1 MEQKRINGVLC
12 EEMGCCG
19 IFAAAL
25 VSGKE
30 PQEVFDAYKA
40 KHNKTGNWK
49 GSTYIGS
56 LKKLMANELGVKF
69 TEIEKVNGK
78 TVRQFHMDDCRPSGT
93 YLVWV
98 SGHVMTID
106 KGRLIDQWHCEPI
119 EVAKKNKCRVECAI
133 EINTP
138 TNIPDGKI
146 TGTRTKEERAAD
158 HQAKVNAKREQAA
171 ELLWK
176 GMAKHGLTNKRIA
189 DYRNKKIK
197 LVGYNPR
204 KKHYPF
210 LVEVIEK
217 NGVPCSEYAWTTVY
231 SAEQWYSVQTHNKLA
246 A

>member
-12 EEMGCCG
+12 EKMGCCG

-30 PQEVFDAYKA
+30 PQEVFDAYKP
-40 KHNKTGNWK
+40 KHNKSGRWK

-56 LKKLMANELGVKF
+56 LKNLMANELGVKF
-69 TEIEKVNGK
+69 TPIEKGKGK
-78 TVRQFHMDDCRPSGT
+78 TVRQFYMDYCRPSGT

-119 EVAKKNKCRVECAI
+119 NIAKKNKCRVECAI
-133 EINTP
+133 EIITA

-146 TGTRTKEERAAD
+146 TGTRTKEDQAAD
-158 HQAKVNAKREQAA
+158 HEAEVNAKRDQAA
-171 ELLWK
+171 KLLEK

-189 DYRNKKIK
+189 EYRDKKIR

-204 KKHYPF
+204 KKRYPF

-217 NGVPCSEYAWTTVY
+217 NGVPCSEYGETTVY

>member
-1 MEQKRINGVLC
+1 MEQKKINGVLC
-12 EEMGCCG
+12 EKMGCCG

-30 PQEVFDAYKA
+30 PQEVFDAYKT
-40 KHNKTGNWK
+40 KHNKSGRWK

-56 LKKLMANELGVKF
+56 LKNLMANELGVKF
-69 TEIEKVNGK
+69 TPIEKGKGK
-78 TVRQFHMDDCRPSGT
+78 TVRQFYMDYCRPSGT

-119 EVAKKNKCRVECAI
+119 NIAKKNKCRVECAI
-133 EINTP
+133 EIITA

-146 TGTRTKEERAAD
+146 TGTRTKEDQAAD
-158 HQAKVNAKREQAA
+158 HEAEVNAKRDQAA
-171 ELLWK
+171 KLLEK
-176 GMAKHGLTNKRIA
+176 GMAKHGLPNKRIA
-189 DYRNKKIK
+189 EYRDKKIR

-204 KKHYPF
+204 KKRYPF

-217 NGVPCSEYAWTTVY
+217 NGVPCSEYGETTVY

>member
-1 MEQKRINGVLC
+1 MEQKKINGVLC
-12 EEMGCCG
+12 EKMGCCG

-30 PQEVFDAYKA
+30 PQEVFDAYKT
-40 KHNKTGNWK
+40 KHNKSGRWK

-56 LKKLMANELGVKF
+56 LKNLMANELGVKF
-69 TEIEKVNGK
+69 TPIEKGKGK
-78 TVRQFHMDDCRPSGT
+78 TVRQFYMDYCRPSGT

-119 EVAKKNKCRVECAI
+119 NIAKKNKCRVECAI
-133 EINTP
+133 EIITA

-146 TGTRTKEERAAD
+146 TGTRTKKEQAAD
-158 HQAKVNAKREQAA
+158 HEAEVNANRDQAA
-171 ELLWK
+171 KLLEK

-189 DYRNKKIK
+189 EYRDKKIR

-204 KKHYPF
+204 KKRYPF

-217 NGVPCSEYAWTTVY
+217 NGVPCSEYGETTVY

>member
-1 MEQKRINGVLC
+1 MEQKKINGVLC
-12 EEMGCCG
+12 EKMGCCG

-30 PQEVFDAYKA
+30 PQEVFDAYKT
-40 KHNKTGNWK
+40 KHNKSGRWK

-56 LKKLMANELGVKF
+56 LKNLMANELGVKF
-69 TEIEKVNGK
+69 TPIEKGKGK
-78 TVRQFHMDDCRPSGT
+78 TVRQFYMDYCRPSGT

-119 EVAKKNKCRVECAI
+119 NIAKKNKCRVECAI
-133 EINTP
+133 EIITA

-146 TGTRTKEERAAD
+146 TGTRTKEDQAAD
-158 HQAKVNAKREQAA
+158 HEAEVNAKRDQAA
-171 ELLWK
+171 KLLEK

-189 DYRNKKIK
+189 EYRDKKIR

-204 KKHYPF
+204 KKRYPF

-217 NGVPCSEYAWTTVY
+217 NGVPCSEYGETTVY

>member
-1 MEQKRINGVLC
+1 MEQKKINGVLC
-12 EEMGCCG
+12 EKMGCCG

-30 PQEVFDAYKA
+30 PQEVFDAYKT
-40 KHNKTGNWK
+40 KHNKSGRWK

-56 LKKLMANELGVKF
+56 LKNLMANELGVKF
-69 TEIEKVNGK
+69 TPIEKGKGK
-78 TVRQFHMDDCRPSGT
+78 TVRQFYMDYCRPSGT

-119 EVAKKNKCRVECAI
+119 NIAKKNKCRVECAI
-133 EINTP
+133 EIITA

-146 TGTRTKEERAAD
+146 TGTRTKEDQAAD
-158 HQAKVNAKREQAA
+158 HEAEVNAKRDQAA
-171 ELLWK
+171 KLLEK

-189 DYRNKKIK
+189 EYRDKKIR

-204 KKHYPF
+204 KKRYPF

-217 NGVPCSEYAWTTVY
+217 NGVPCSEYGETTVY
-231 SAEQWYSVQTHNKLA
+231 SAVQWYSVQTHNKLA